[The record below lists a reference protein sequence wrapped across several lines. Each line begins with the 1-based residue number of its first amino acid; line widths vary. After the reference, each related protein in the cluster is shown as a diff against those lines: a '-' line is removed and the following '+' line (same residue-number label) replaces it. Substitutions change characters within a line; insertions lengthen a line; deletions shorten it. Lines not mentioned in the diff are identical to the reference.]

1 MSLIDSHCHLDRLD
15 LAKLGGSLDT
25 VLNQARDAGVDAML
39 CVGIN
44 LEDFPVV
51 RGLAEAH
58 PQVFASVGVH
68 PGEEPGIEPDVSG
81 LMELADHPRVVA
93 IGETGLDYY
102 YGGDNAARQ
111 RERFRVHIRTAREVN
126 LPLIVHTRDAAQD
139 TLRLMREERA
149 DVAGGVM
156 HCFTG
161 DYDTAMA
168 AIDLGFYISFSGI
181 VTFKNADDLR
191 QVAARLPMERLL
203 IETDAPYLTPVP
215 YRGKANQPAYVRYVA
230 ECIAEI
236 RGESTDT
243 VAAVTSE
250 NFFRLFGR
258 KVRADSAEAG

>member
-15 LAKLGGSLDT
+15 LAKLGGTLET
-25 VLNQARDAGVDAML
+25 VLDQARDAGVDAML

-68 PGEEPGIEPDVSG
+68 PGEGEGIEPTVSS
-81 LMELADHPRVVA
+81 LTQLADHPRVVA

-102 YGGDNAARQ
+102 YGGDNTARQ
-111 RERFRVHIRTAREVN
+111 RERFRVHIRAARETG

-168 AIDLGFYISFSGI
+168 AIDLGFYVSFSGI
-181 VTFKNADDLR
+181 LTFKNADDLR
-191 QVAARLPMERLL
+191 QVAARLPMSRLL

-215 YRGKANQPAYVRYVA
+215 FRGKANQPANVRYVA
-230 ECIAEI
+230 DCIAAI
-236 RGESTDT
+236 RSESAAT
-243 VAAVTSE
+243 VAAATSD
-250 NFFRLFGR
+250 NFFRLFGS
-258 KVRADSAEAG
+258 KVERISAVKT

>member
-1 MSLIDSHCHLDRLD
+1 
-15 LAKLGGSLDT
+15 
-25 VLNQARDAGVDAML
+25 ML

-51 RGLAEAH
+51 RGLAENH

-68 PGEEPGIEPDVSG
+68 PGEVEGVEPEVSD
-81 LMELADHPRVVA
+81 LTQLADHPRVVA

-111 RERFRVHIRTAREVN
+111 RERFRVHIRAARETG

-139 TLRLMREERA
+139 TLHLMREERA
-149 DVAGGVM
+149 DLVGGVM

-161 DYDTAMA
+161 DYETATA
-168 AIDLGFYISFSGI
+168 AVDLGFYISFSGI

-191 QVAARLPMERLL
+191 QVAARLPMDRLL

-215 YRGKANQPAYVRYVA
+215 FRGKANQPAYVRYVA
-230 ECIAEI
+230 DCIAAI
-236 RGESTDT
+236 RNESSETIAIT
-243 VAAVTSE
+243 TSK
-250 NFFRLFGR
+250 NFFRLFGS
-258 KVRADSAEAG
+258 KVRRISAVQT

>member
-15 LAKLGGSLDT
+15 LAKLGGTLDT
-25 VLNQARDAGVDAML
+25 VLAQARDAGVEAML

-68 PGEEPGIEPDVSG
+68 PGEGCGIEPDVSG
-81 LMELADHPRVVA
+81 LTQLADHPRVVA

-102 YGGDNAARQ
+102 YGGDNAACQ
-111 RERFRVHIRTAREVN
+111 RDRFRIHIRAARETG

-149 DVAGGVM
+149 DLVGGVM

-191 QVAARLPMERLL
+191 QVAANLPMDRLL

-215 YRGKANQPAYVRYVA
+215 FRGKANQPAYVRYVA
-230 ECIAEI
+230 DCIAAI
-236 RGESTDT
+236 RNESADT
-243 VAAVTSE
+243 IAAATSD
-250 NFFRLFGR
+250 NFFHLFGS
-258 KVRADSAEAG
+258 KVQEISAVRT